1 MSGLKPWEV
10 PAVHEQE
17 VIQEEDVIIPDAI
30 MLTED
35 KLITL
40 ADGTEMDG
48 TSVVQSSEMTRRER
62 YVRLLEMEKTMA
74 RPHVQRLKSFVVE
87 YSKDF
92 VAAKAIARMFPDKPP
107 SYCNARGQKM
117 LNTGY
122 AQLLLS
128 LYMDEINEESIVTRK
143 DVLAGLLR
151 EANDMGGSQSARVA
165 AWKALGKILGM
176 EIDRSIAMNVGV
188 NVPAP
193 LDEQD
198 RKEFLEKIHAE
209 F

>member
-1 MSGLKPWEV
+1 
-10 PAVHEQE
+10 
-17 VIQEEDVIIPDAI
+17 
-30 MLTED
+30 
-35 KLITL
+35 
-40 ADGTEMDG
+40 
-48 TSVVQSSEMTRRER
+48 
-62 YVRLLEMEKTMA
+62 
-74 RPHVQRLKSFVVE
+74 
-87 YSKDF
+87 
-92 VAAKAIARMFPDKPP
+92 
-107 SYCNARGQKM
+107 M